1 MIGNDVCYK
10 KCRHL
15 SEHNWPAY
23 GVQACRRNKT
33 NGRQR
38 SFNVTALTQCPQVQ
52 WVYLLLQTWAKMSP
66 TCIILENQLVDS
78 GVNKRRQ
85 KIAFVLYF
93 FTSHPRHLACANIFQ
108 KKLFSEAWKDH
119 DVHHA
124 LTLAQSREKVVVIY
138 LRIRKF
144 RLRDCLVT
152 RQYHPAVMR

>member
-1 MIGNDVCYK
+1 MFVIKSVDTYLNTTDPLAECKLVDAIRLMDV
-10 KCRHL
+10 
-15 SEHNWPAY
+15 SEVSMSLRWPNAL
-23 GVQACRRNKT
+23 K
-33 NGRQR
+33 
-38 SFNVTALTQCPQVQ
+38 FNEFIYFCK
-52 WVYLLLQTWAKMSP
+52 TWAKMSP

-78 GVNKRRQ
+78 GINKRRQ
-85 KIAFVLYF
+85 KIVFVLYF
-93 FTSHPRHLACANIFQ
+93 FTSHPRHLSSADIFQ

-144 RLRDCLVT
+144 RLRNCLVT